1 MDGIVS
7 AMDVARPY
15 AALVPTLDG
24 DVVTVLAGTTRPL
37 TGREVARLTGRRAH
51 SGVLDVLRRLNAQ
64 GLVRRQE
71 AGRAL
76 LYTLNR
82 DHLAA
87 PAVAVLADMRAE
99 LYRRMGRAIEEWA
112 LPAVHVSV
120 FGSTARSD
128 GDAASDIDVLIL
140 RSHEVAADD
149 ETWRAQ
155 IDDLATRIRR
165 WTGNQASIAELAE
178 SELCELAQT
187 RRPILRD
194 LRKDAITLFGP
205 ALDALCGALG

>member
-1 MDGIVS
+1 MVS

-51 SGVLDVLRRLNAQ
+51 SGVLEVLGRLTEQ
-64 GLVRRQE
+64 GLVDRQE

-87 PAVAVLADMRAE
+87 PAAAVLADMRPE
-99 LYRRMGRAIEEWA
+99 LYRRMARTIEEWPV
-112 LPAVHVSV
+112 PAVHASV
-120 FGSTARSD
+120 FGSTARGD
-128 GDAASDIDVLIL
+128 GDAASDIDLLIL
-140 RSHEVAADD
+140 RSQEVSAED
-149 ETWRAQ
+149 EAWRTQ
-155 IDDLATRIRR
+155 IDDLAARIRR
-165 WTGNQASIAELAE
+165 WTGNRASIAEVGE

-187 RRPILRD
+187 ERPIIRD
-194 LRKDAITLFGP
+194 LHKDAIRLVGP
-205 ALDALCGALG
+205 VTDTTNGALA